1 MEEKRCL
8 LIINP
13 VSGTS
18 SKEQVAS
25 ATAEAISAA
34 GMRLDTVY
42 TRHAGHATEL
52 AATAAAQGTYAVI
65 AAGGDGTVNET
76 ARALCGTDTAL
87 GIIPMGSGNGLARH
101 LGIPVDV
108 DRSLRVIAE
117 RNIINADYGTANDK
131 PFFCTFGVG
140 FDAAVSERFAR
151 QKRRG
156 VMMYLKSAIDEY
168 IKFNPEEYVI
178 EANGRVLTERAF
190 LVVCCNASQYGNN
203 TFIAPRASITDHP
216 ALDIITR
223 GHTVACDH
231 CTVNGLPFFC
241 TCGVGFDAAVSDGFA
256 SRPKNRGMINYM
268 RSAVEQFVKYKSEH
282 YVIRSEGHEI
292 VEQAFLIACCNASQ
306 YGNNTFIAP
315 RASITDGLMDVTVV
329 HAGTRL
335 GSFLTGIEIMAG
347 TLGDSARVH
356 TFRTSHLTIERT
368 SPGSAH
374 IDGEPVTLDRIL
386 EIRCHPAT
394 LKVFSPGE
402 MRVRPIITPVDA
414 AVKGIA
420 LTIGDMIHR

>member
-101 LGIPVDV
+101 LNIPV
-108 DRSLRVIAE
+108 SL
-117 RNIINADYGTANDK
+117 
-131 PFFCTFGVG
+131 
-140 FDAAVSERFAR
+140 
-151 QKRRG
+151 
-156 VMMYLKSAIDEY
+156 
-168 IKFNPEEYVI
+168 
-178 EANGRVLTERAF
+178 
-190 LVVCCNASQYGNN
+190 
-203 TFIAPRASITDHP
+203 HP

-374 IDGEPVTLDRIL
+374 IDGEPVTLDRIP